1 MQCLWCIYLHT
12 ANIYGAY
19 DIYAAY
25 VPYKEGIC
33 DMHGLYASFLAPVV
47 SIIVY
52 VGYVSYLLHMW
63 YTLLVKK
70 VLVKSRVST
79 ARVYCTQGI
88 PYIPAHKTR
97 AVFTTNFPSFVNVGR
112 IGRRRNI
119 AGAC

>member
-47 SIIVY
+47 STIVY
-52 VGYVSYLLHMW
+52 VGYISYLLHMW

-79 ARVYCTQGI
+79 ARVYCIQGI
-88 PYIPAHKTR
+88 PYIPAYE
-97 AVFTTNFPSFVNVGR
+97 TTIECSKIGLR
-112 IGRRRNI
+112 IGGRLIRRVQ
-119 AGAC
+119 CWTV